1 MAMEKKKIKILG
13 AILELPDQQH
23 CQFSLFTAKMGQMG
37 WIGSAVLLVAPKRP
51 PGFWFFQWP
60 WMPIIHLRLFPLR
73 PVPPNLSDIINHFSA
88 VWFGICIVS
97 EIVSC
102 WTSIMPEAVLRFP
115 EGRFEGEVDDKQI
128 PNGEVIHSWHRNH
141 QNIRITFSWHKKK
154 RNHKF
159 TNSQI

>member
-1 MAMEKKKIKILG
+1 MEVERINILR
-13 AILELPDQQH
+13 AVLELPAKQH
-23 CQFSLFTAKMGQMG
+23 CQFTYPPRKWAK
-37 WIGSAVLLVAPKRP
+37 WAELALL
-51 PGFWFFQWP
+51 FWFFQCP
-60 WMPIIHLRLFPLR
+60 WMPIIHLSLFPWR

-141 QNIRITFSWHKKK
+141 QNIRITFSWHQK
-154 RNHKF
+154 NET
-159 TNSQI
+159 TNSRI